1 MIIAHLITDEK
12 FIDFFYESVKDIK
25 NVEHRFFILCSNQS
39 TTLKYIKSTPIYDRI
54 DGKII
59 SMIKLRGLINECDS
73 LIIHYMHSSAILA
86 VLLMNKRKPIL
97 WSGWGA
103 DYYYLLDGGENGLLL
118 KKTKALKKNL
128 RVTKAKKKPPLLL
141 IKTIITKI
149 KINII
154 GKLLTPAMLKKINFF
169 SSPIP
174 NDFDKIKE
182 KFPEFNPEY
191 LQINYGSIEKTFLT
205 GTSGNSGD
213 DILVGNSASLTNN
226 HIDTFEV
233 LSKLDIGNR
242 KIISP
247 LSYGDEIYKKIILQ
261 EGRAY
266 FGDKFQ
272 PLTDFMSLEDY
283 NGIVSSCAIAIMN
296 HKRQQ
301 ALGNIGA
308 LLYSG
313 KKLYLNEENPVY
325 DFFKKRQ
332 AFVYKTSELRVD
344 NTQIFTPLTENEII
358 RNRQVLSEFWGEDVV
373 KRNAVALVERLRNF

>member
-12 FIDFFYESVKDIK
+12 FIDFFYESVKDIED
-25 NVEHRFFILCSNQS
+25 VEHRFFILLNNHSN
-39 TTLKYIKSTPIYDRI
+39 TLKYVKSTPIYASI

-59 SMIKLRGLINECDS
+59 NMIKSSSLLNECDS

-86 VLLMNKRKPIL
+86 PLLMGKNKPVL

-103 DYYYLLDGGENGLLL
+103 DYYYLLEGGENTLLL
-118 KKTKALKKNL
+118 DKTKEVKKNL
-128 RVTKAKKKPPLLL
+128 SKPNEIKTKTKSLLSL
-141 IKTIITKI
+141 AKTIIIRKFF
-149 KINII
+149 
-154 GKLLTPAMLKKINFF
+154 TPKMLKKINFF

-174 NDFDKIKE
+174 NDFDKLK
-182 KFPEFNPEY
+182 KYLPAFNPEY
-191 LQINYGSIEKTFLT
+191 LQINYGSLEKTFLT
-205 GTSGNSGD
+205 GISDNSGH
-213 DILVGNSASLTNN
+213 DILLGNSASLTNN
-226 HIDTFEV
+226 HIDTFEI

-242 KIISP
+242 KIITP
-247 LSYGDEIYKKIILQ
+247 LSYGDEKYKKIILQ
-261 EGRAY
+261 EGKAY
-266 FGDKFQ
+266 FGDSFQ

-283 NGIVSSCAIAIMN
+283 NRIISSCAIAIMN

-332 AFVYKTSELRVD
+332 AFVYKISELRSD

-358 RNRQVLSEFWGEDVV
+358 RNRQVLADFWGEDVV
-373 KRNAVALVERLRNF
+373 KRNTIALVERLRNF